1 VRVEVP
7 ELLSLLARCFLE
19 FVYLL
24 VYFQSEFLKIYSEL
38 VPQVCV
44 ASRLRSDCFD
54 LLKQR
59 VLVRERP
66 VPEDCVA
73 VASLDLL
80 DRNEIFG
87 NEILLE
93 EAQIALEGGV
103 SACGISAEED
113 AFSVWMDLAV
123 SSALVAESLLLLLLL
138 LRVVIGLRGHAISV
152 CFVKSVCNIL

>member
-1 VRVEVP
+1 
-7 ELLSLLARCFLE
+7 
-19 FVYLL
+19 
-24 VYFQSEFLKIYSEL
+24 
-38 VPQVCV
+38 
-44 ASRLRSDCFD
+44 
-54 LLKQR
+54 LKQR

-113 AFSVWMDLAV
+113 AFSVWMDLTV

-138 LRVVIGLRGHAISV
+138 RVVVCLRGHAISV
-152 CFVKSVCNIL
+152 GFV